1 MFCSSVKQLQQTL
14 GCYDSYVDD
23 LYLGERYGY
32 RLLSP
37 DGFNYI
43 TGGGGI
49 VFSVTTIHKLLN
61 QCSCPT
67 SSAPDDMIIAICLK
81 QLGIEPIHSSLF
93 HQVLYCNC
101 CWLNEAIKN
110 CANFRLGQ
118 PTTQKNYSPIHQY
131 LSINF
136 GKSIPMRFIANGFA
150 IGVKKQI
157 VVTRLLVER
166 GKT

>member
-1 MFCSSVKQLQQTL
+1 MWMHTFSSVKQLQKTL
-14 GCYDSYVDD
+14 GCHATYQDD

-49 VFSVTTIHKLLN
+49 VFSVSTIDKLVK

-67 SSAPDDMIIAICLK
+67 SSAPDDMIIGICLK

-93 HQVLYCNC
+93 HQVCVSYYMEKDIL
-101 CWLNEAIKN
+101 
-110 CANFRLGQ
+110 
-118 PTTQKNYSPIHQY
+118 
-131 LSINF
+131 
-136 GKSIPMRFIANGFA
+136 
-150 IGVKKQI
+150 VK
-157 VVTRLLVER
+157 
-166 GKT
+166 